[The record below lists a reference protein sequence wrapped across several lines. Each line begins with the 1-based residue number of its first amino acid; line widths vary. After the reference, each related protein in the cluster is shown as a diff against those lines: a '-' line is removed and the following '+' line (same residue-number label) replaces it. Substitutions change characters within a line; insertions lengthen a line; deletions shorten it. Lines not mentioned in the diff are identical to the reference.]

1 MSIVCEVNI
10 GSYYVNLFMDNS
22 LVVVKGLVQLSG
34 AMNAMQDHLRWTS
47 HSEEFWQTVIRWR
60 RTWWPTPVFLPWEPH
75 DQYEKTKTKTN
86 DGRKWTPYESFK

>member
-47 HSEEFWQTVIRWR
+47 HSEEF
-60 RTWWPTPVFLPWEPH
+60 
-75 DQYEKTKTKTN
+75 
-86 DGRKWTPYESFK
+86 